1 MRLLVNVLFVMGL
14 VTPLESFAESKLS
27 VQLGALDSLKPSLY
41 KLKQRPEPTAL
52 RALLELEDQRDALLA
67 LAKANFATVNW
78 AEPGIEQE
86 ARLIALREAAYL
98 ALGRWG
104 GEDTEEFLMSE
115 LNQDLL
121 IDSSERA
128 LLRALGSMALSTDT
142 QRWLMTRLNSKERN
156 QQMRYETLMVLM
168 KQGSFFGQEAYDAE
182 RGNSELSSLQLT
194 RLGAKL
200 ALAQFNQTATFSKSI
215 WAKVL
220 VDAGK
225 VQDQTYAAESIWQS
239 LAGLSSDARK
249 QAIDMTLSQAS
260 EALRQ
265 SIERRIRWANKRMD
279 RTTQQP

>member
-14 VTPLESFAESKLS
+14 VTPLESFAETKLS

-52 RALLELEDQRDALLA
+52 RAMLELENQRDALLA
-67 LAKANFATVNW
+67 LAKANFATVSW

-104 GEDTEEFLMSE
+104 GEDTEEFLVSE

-168 KQGSFFGQEAYDAE
+168 KQGSVFGREAYDAE
-182 RGNSELSSLQLT
+182 RGNSELSPLQLT

-200 ALAQFNQTATFSKSI
+200 ALAQFNQTANFSKSI

-220 VDAGK
+220 LDAGK

-239 LAGLSSDARK
+239 LAGLSSDTRK

-260 EALRQ
+260 ESLRQ